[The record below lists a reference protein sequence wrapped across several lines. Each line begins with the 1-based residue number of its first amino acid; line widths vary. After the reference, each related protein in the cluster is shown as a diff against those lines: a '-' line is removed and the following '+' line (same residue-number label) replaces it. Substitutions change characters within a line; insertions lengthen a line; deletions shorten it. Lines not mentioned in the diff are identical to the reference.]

1 MINADTINDYLEWR
15 QTKLNELRYAG
26 EDVVSPENWIEE
38 ILMSEARDRINLI
51 KDLLESKD
59 LDPLEVATKIH
70 SLVYDPI
77 EELHDNTGLVHNGPP
92 YDMSEDDTE
101 L

>member
-51 KDLLESKD
+51 KDFLESDD
-59 LDPLEVATKIH
+59 LDPLEVATRIH

-77 EELHDNTGLVHNGPP
+77 EELHDDTGLVEP
-92 YDMSEDDTE
+92 E
-101 L
+101 

>member
-15 QTKLNELRYAG
+15 QEKANQLRYYG
-26 EDVVSPENWIEE
+26 EAAVSPENWIEE

-51 KDLLESKD
+51 KDLLESED

-77 EELHDNTGLVHNGPP
+77 EDLHDDEETNEQLSVGASG
-92 YDMSEDDTE
+92 
-101 L
+101 